1 MDTAN
6 SFVMSSYQFVNS
18 LASCYPQS
26 SLNQAATTNNNNSN
40 VANAN
45 PNTPSDYF
53 PPSAYTPNLYPG
65 AGQNHYSSGQGGY
78 GGIGAQ
84 PGQNDM
90 VDYTQ
95 LQPQK
100 FLLNQQQQQNAQ
112 QAQQPGQPPVNSQSC
127 KYANDSISSAGTG
140 NSTSLSSPQD
150 LSTARDISPKLSP
163 NSVVENVTRN
173 LNKVV
178 ASGVNNS
185 NNSTNHNSN
194 TGPLRSPEPDD
205 SDASSESGGEGGGG
219 QSSNG
224 KKGPPHIYPWMK
236 RVHIGTSTVNANG
249 ETKRQRTSYTRYQT
263 LELEKEFHFNR
274 YLTRRRR
281 IEIAHALCLT
291 ERQIKIWFQNRRMK
305 WKKEHK
311 MASMN
316 IVPYHMSP
324 YGHPYQFDLHPSQFA
339 HLSA

>member
-26 SLNQAATTNNNNSN
+26 SLNQTANTNNNNNN

-45 PNTPSDYF
+45 PNAPADYF

-65 AGQNHYSSGQGGY
+65 ASQNHYAGGQAY
-78 GGIGAQ
+78 GGLGSQ

-100 FLLNQQQQQNAQ
+100 FLLNQQQQNAQ
-112 QAQQPGQPPVNSQSC
+112 HQQPQQPSSAAPVNSQSC
-127 KYANDSISSAGTG
+127 KFANDSISSAGTG

-173 LNKVV
+173 LSKV
-178 ASGVNNS
+178 ASGVNSS
-185 NNSTNHNSN
+185 NNSANHNSN

-219 QSSNG
+219 SQSNSG

-236 RVHIGTSTVNANG
+236 RVHIGQSNYKSLPSLNKIVIL
-249 ETKRQRTSYTRYQT
+249 R
-263 LELEKEFHFNR
+263 H
-274 YLTRRRR
+274 
-281 IEIAHALCLT
+281 
-291 ERQIKIWFQNRRMK
+291 IK
-305 WKKEHK
+305 
-311 MASMN
+311 A
-316 IVPYHMSP
+316 
-324 YGHPYQFDLHPSQFA
+324 
-339 HLSA
+339 

>member
-6 SFVMSSYQFVNS
+6 SFVMSQYQFVNS

-26 SLNQAATTNNNNSN
+26 SLNQGSNTNNNNNN

-45 PNTPSDYF
+45 PNGPGDYF

-65 AGQNHYSSGQGGY
+65 QNHYAQGGY
-78 GGIGAQ
+78 GPLGGGSAQ
-84 PGQNDM
+84 TGPNDM

-100 FLLNQQQQQNAQ
+100 FLQQQQAPQQQQQ
-112 QAQQPGQPPVNSQSC
+112 QPSTGAAC
-127 KYANDSISSAGTG
+127 KFANDSLSSSAGTG

-173 LNKVV
+173 LKG
-178 ASGVNNS
+178 GVNSS
-185 NNSTNHNSN
+185 NNSGNHNSSN
-194 TGPLRSPEPDD
+194 NGPLRSPEPDETD
-205 SDASSESGGEGGGG
+205 ESDAESGGEGGGG
-219 QSSNG
+219 SQSSG

-236 RVHIGTSTVNANG
+236 RVHIGQSTVNANG